1 MPMQRPQS
9 ATSTRS
15 ARSASGDSHR
25 STSTGASRLRADH
38 VWLQPLP
45 GVGNA
50 EQIAAIQDALSPSK
64 ADARLSTATPVK
76 PTRSQRRSSNET
88 PRQRRPATAPSRRGP
103 PSPECLSPEK
113 FAALSHP
120 SSGAPEVDAFTM
132 KRMQSPLRDRD
143 VKGRQRR
150 AEATPSPV
158 IQQKK
163 LREEAIA
170 RRPSQIQ
177 QRQLRE
183 QSQQIQRRAS
193 RDDATQ
199 TEPAKKKTRKKPVP
213 ELQLE
218 SPATEDPLQSVVAG
232 REEPT
237 RTSVNLTR
245 PRTASV
251 ETPPQGYTSWE
262 TLVGKDD
269 LGSLYEANR
278 RLSSEDLIKTY
289 KARPS
294 TAPRPGSRY
303 AYLKKKG
310 SIHTPGRIFHGNH
323 WLRGRHVEAVAE
335 GDPFLYSV
343 LFFSSEVVI
352 VSRGDGV
359 RLLRRQH
366 AIACTPS
373 TRHLLTVTT
382 QARPEE
388 GARGQPRAAH
398 VRQGRAGRRARGR
411 APDAPRAAKLGHQR
425 EAAHRQFAP
434 DAQLQRGEHRGGD
447 VAPSRPALRRVF

>member
-1 MPMQRPQS
+1 MPLQRPQS
-9 ATSTRS
+9 AASTRS

-45 GVGNA
+45 GVGSA

-88 PRQRRPATAPSRRGP
+88 PRPRTAPSRRG

-120 SSGAPEVDAFTM
+120 SSGAPEVDAFTT

-150 AEATPSPV
+150 AEAQPSPV

-177 QRQLRE
+177 QKQMREEALARQ
-183 QSQQIQRRAS
+183 QSQPMRRSS

-199 TEPAKKKTRKKPVP
+199 TQPAKKKTKKPVP

-218 SPATEDPLQSVVAG
+218 PQSPVEPDPLQSVVAG
-232 REEPT
+232 RVEPT
-237 RTSVNLTR
+237 RTHVNLTR

-269 LGSLYEANR
+269 LGSLYDANR

-289 KARPS
+289 RARPS

-335 GDPFLYSV
+335 GDPFFYGV
-343 LFFSSEVVI
+343 LFFLSRPRVDDVPVLAPPARHRCDSK
-352 VSRGDGV
+352 VSVEFGF
-359 RLLRRQH
+359 
-366 AIACTPS
+366 ACTPS
-373 TRHLLTVTT
+373 TRHLLTVNT

-388 GARGQPRAAH
+388 GPRGGPRAAH
-398 VRQGRAGRRARGR
+398 VRQGGPGRRARGR
-411 APDAPRAAKLGHQR
+411 APDAPRAAKLGHQ
-425 EAAHRQFAP
+425 
-434 DAQLQRGEHRGGD
+434 
-447 VAPSRPALRRVF
+447 

>member
-1 MPMQRPQS
+1 MSSKWLNAELAQIEAKAAQDVYRDISEPPQTAPKSRRRDTPALGEERRLQRAARESHLAQHQGGDERPTRRRKDVTGLHTRGAAPRTAHAVAATPKNIMPLQRPQS

-50 EQIAAIQDALSPSK
+50 EQIAAIQAALSPSK

-88 PRQRRPATAPSRRGP
+88 PRQRRPATAPSGRRGP

-113 FAALSHP
+113 FALLSHP

-183 QSQQIQRRAS
+183 QSQQMRRAA

-218 SPATEDPLQSVVAG
+218 SPATEDPLQAVVAG

-278 RLSSEDLIKTY
+278 RLSCEDLIKTY
-289 KARPS
+289 RARPS

-335 GDPFLYSV
+335 GDPSV
-343 LFFSSEVVI
+343 PASFFFPVPAV
-352 VSRGDGV
+352 GP
-359 RLLRRQH
+359 
-366 AIACTPS
+366 C
-373 TRHLLTVTT
+373 
-382 QARPEE
+382 
-388 GARGQPRAAH
+388 
-398 VRQGRAGRRARGR
+398 
-411 APDAPRAAKLGHQR
+411 
-425 EAAHRQFAP
+425 HR
-434 DAQLQRGEHRGGD
+434 
-447 VAPSRPALRRVF
+447 

>member
-1 MPMQRPQS
+1 MRVAGQGEASPRSIKGVTKDRRRRRQGNKPPHARGSPSHTPRGATSCNIMPLQRPQS
-9 ATSTRS
+9 AASTRS

-25 STSTGASRLRADH
+25 STSTGASRLKADH

-88 PRQRRPATAPSRRGP
+88 PRQRRPATAPSGRRGP

-113 FAALSHP
+113 FALLSHP

-183 QSQQIQRRAS
+183 QSQQIMRRAS

-199 TEPAKKKTRKKPVP
+199 TEPAKKKTKKKVP

-218 SPATEDPLQSVVAG
+218 SPATEDPLQAVVAG

-289 KARPS
+289 RARPS

-303 AYLKKKG
+303 AYLRKKG
-310 SIHTPGRIFHGNH
+310 SIRAPGRIFHGNH

-335 GDPFLYSV
+335 GDPSV
-343 LFFSSEVVI
+343 PASSFFRREQPSMA
-352 VSRGDGV
+352 SRS
-359 RLLRRQH
+359 LRRRRD
-366 AIACTPS
+366 AVETTRRWRRRRDAVATKATTPPRD
-373 TRHLLTVTT
+373 TPPAGA
-382 QARPEE
+382 AR
-388 GARGQPRAAH
+388 RRSSRWTPR
-398 VRQGRAGRRARGR
+398 V
-411 APDAPRAAKLGHQR
+411 
-425 EAAHRQFAP
+425 
-434 DAQLQRGEHRGGD
+434 
-447 VAPSRPALRRVF
+447 

>member
-1 MPMQRPQS
+1 MPLQRPQS
-9 ATSTRS
+9 AASTRS

-45 GVGNA
+45 GVGSA

-88 PRQRRPATAPSRRGP
+88 PRPRTAPSRRG

-143 VKGRQRR
+143 VKGRERR
-150 AEATPSPV
+150 AAAQPSPV

-163 LREEAIA
+163 MREEAIA

-177 QRQLRE
+177 QKQMREEATARQ
-183 QSQQIQRRAS
+183 QSQQIQRRQS
-193 RDDATQ
+193 RDDATR
-199 TEPAKKKTRKKPVP
+199 TEPAKKKTKKPVP

-218 SPATEDPLQSVVAG
+218 SPVEQDPLQSVVAG
-232 REEPT
+232 RVEPT
-237 RTSVNLTR
+237 RTHVNLTR

-269 LGSLYEANR
+269 LGSLYDANR

-289 KARPS
+289 RARPS

-303 AYLKKKG
+303 AYLRKKG

-335 GDPFLYSV
+335 GDPFFYRV
-343 LFFSSEVVI
+343 LFVFVATT
-352 VSRGDGV
+352 
-359 RLLRRQH
+359 RR
-366 AIACTPS
+366 
-373 TRHLLTVTT
+373 
-382 QARPEE
+382 
-388 GARGQPRAAH
+388 
-398 VRQGRAGRRARGR
+398 
-411 APDAPRAAKLGHQR
+411 
-425 EAAHRQFAP
+425 
-434 DAQLQRGEHRGGD
+434 
-447 VAPSRPALRRVF
+447 

>member
-1 MPMQRPQS
+1 MPLQRPQS
-9 ATSTRS
+9 AASTRS

-45 GVGNA
+45 GVGSA

-88 PRQRRPATAPSRRGP
+88 PRPRTAPSRRG

-150 AEATPSPV
+150 AEAQPSPV

-183 QSQQIQRRAS
+183 QQSQQMRRAS
-193 RDDATQ
+193 RD
-199 TEPAKKKTRKKPVP
+199 EPAKKKTKKPVP

-218 SPATEDPLQSVVAG
+218 PESPVAQRRVEAYGSV
-232 REEPT
+232 RKS
-237 RTSVNLTR
+237 TS
-245 PRTASV
+245 ASV
-251 ETPPQGYTSWE
+251 HVFT
-262 TLVGKDD
+262 
-269 LGSLYEANR
+269 
-278 RLSSEDLIKTY
+278 
-289 KARPS
+289 
-294 TAPRPGSRY
+294 TA
-303 AYLKKKG
+303 
-310 SIHTPGRIFHGNH
+310 TT
-323 WLRGRHVEAVAE
+323 RGAHFV
-335 GDPFLYSV
+335 
-343 LFFSSEVVI
+343 
-352 VSRGDGV
+352 DGV
-359 RLLRRQH
+359 
-366 AIACTPS
+366 
-373 TRHLLTVTT
+373 
-382 QARPEE
+382 ED
-388 GARGQPRAAH
+388 
-398 VRQGRAGRRARGR
+398 VR
-411 APDAPRAAKLGHQR
+411 
-425 EAAHRQFAP
+425 
-434 DAQLQRGEHRGGD
+434 
-447 VAPSRPALRRVF
+447 

>member
-1 MPMQRPQS
+1 MQRPQS
-9 ATSTRS
+9 AASTRS

-113 FAALSHP
+113 FALLSHP

-289 KARPS
+289 RARPS

-335 GDPFLYSV
+335 GDPSV
-343 LFFSSEVVI
+343 PASFFFPVPAV
-352 VSRGDGV
+352 GP
-359 RLLRRQH
+359 
-366 AIACTPS
+366 C
-373 TRHLLTVTT
+373 
-382 QARPEE
+382 
-388 GARGQPRAAH
+388 
-398 VRQGRAGRRARGR
+398 
-411 APDAPRAAKLGHQR
+411 
-425 EAAHRQFAP
+425 HR
-434 DAQLQRGEHRGGD
+434 
-447 VAPSRPALRRVF
+447 

>member
-1 MPMQRPQS
+1 MPLQRPQS
-9 ATSTRS
+9 AASTRS

-45 GVGNA
+45 GVGSA

-103 PSPECLSPEK
+103 PTPECLSPEK

-143 VKGRQRR
+143 VKGRERR
-150 AEATPSPV
+150 AAAIPSPV
-158 IQQKK
+158 IQQKQM
-163 LREEAIA
+163 REEAIA

-177 QRQLRE
+177 QKQMREEAIARQ

-269 LGSLYEANR
+269 LGSLYDANR

-289 KARPS
+289 RARPS

-335 GDPFLYSV
+335 GDPSV
-343 LFFSSEVVI
+343 PASCFFSSRPRV
-352 VSRGDGV
+352 DGV
-359 RLLRRQH
+359 LLR
-366 AIACTPS
+366 
-373 TRHLLTVTT
+373 
-382 QARPEE
+382 
-388 GARGQPRAAH
+388 
-398 VRQGRAGRRARGR
+398 
-411 APDAPRAAKLGHQR
+411 
-425 EAAHRQFAP
+425 
-434 DAQLQRGEHRGGD
+434 
-447 VAPSRPALRRVF
+447 

>member
-1 MPMQRPQS
+1 MQRPQS
-9 ATSTRS
+9 AASTRS

-50 EQIAAIQDALSPSK
+50 EQIAAIEDALSPSK
-64 ADARLSTATPVK
+64 ADARLSTHTPSK

-88 PRQRRPATAPSRRGP
+88 PRQRRPATAPSGRRGP
-103 PSPECLSPEK
+103 PSPECLSPDQ
-113 FAALSHP
+113 FALLQHP

-177 QRQLRE
+177 QKQMREEAIARQ
-183 QSQQIQRRAS
+183 QSQQMRRAS

-218 SPATEDPLQSVVAG
+218 PQSPVEQDPLQSVVAG
-232 REEPT
+232 REPT
-237 RTSVNLTR
+237 QKTMVNLTR

-303 AYLKKKG
+303 AYLRKKG
-310 SIHTPGRIFHGNH
+310 SIRAPGRIFHGNH

-335 GDPFLYSV
+335 GDPSV
-343 LFFSSEVVI
+343 PASLFFRRDLASMASRSLRRRRDAVETSRRRRSSSEVVI

-359 RLLRRQH
+359 LLR
-366 AIACTPS
+366 
-373 TRHLLTVTT
+373 
-382 QARPEE
+382 
-388 GARGQPRAAH
+388 
-398 VRQGRAGRRARGR
+398 
-411 APDAPRAAKLGHQR
+411 
-425 EAAHRQFAP
+425 
-434 DAQLQRGEHRGGD
+434 
-447 VAPSRPALRRVF
+447 